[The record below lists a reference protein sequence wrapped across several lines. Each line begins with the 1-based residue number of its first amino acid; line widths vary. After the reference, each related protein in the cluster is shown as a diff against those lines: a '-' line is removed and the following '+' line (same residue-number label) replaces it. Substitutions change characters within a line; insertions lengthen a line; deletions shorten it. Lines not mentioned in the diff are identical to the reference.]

1 MIPFTSFRSKVLS
14 KAKGVSSNNSIN
26 LNISIHFTEIYISI
40 WLDLVYHAVTFFFV
54 EMDGCIQKA
63 ILLLSSKTHQSR
75 IHNFILVGG
84 VDVVLLNQWV
94 TYERRKFRPTF
105 IPFNK
110 FQWKKKLGKIS
121 YYICCF
127 CSSYIASFFPI
138 FIFYRKRLNEQFCLC
153 LLWEN
158 NESNYKIYY
167 LEYNSCF

>member
-1 MIPFTSFRSKVLS
+1 MDVFKKQFFCNHQKIIRVGFTISFLLVVSMLYCWINGLHM
-14 KAKGVSSNNSIN
+14 KGES
-26 LNISIHFTEIYISI
+26 F
-40 WLDLVYHAVTFFFV
+40 D
-54 EMDGCIQKA
+54 
-63 ILLLSSKTHQSR
+63 LLSSHSTNSS
-75 IHNFILVGG
+75 
-84 VDVVLLNQWV
+84 
-94 TYERRKFRPTF
+94 E
-105 IPFNK
+105 
-110 FQWKKKLGKIS
+110 KKKLGKIS